1 MIYMKNEKAFGTNL
15 EEEMMALVAEPR
27 LVRRSRKMMSA
38 WQASPALGFP
48 DIFSNPSELEAAYRF
63 FGNSSLDFETLIEP
77 HAKKSIER
85 CLRHEGEV
93 LCVHDTSTFVFSG
106 DRKGLGFV
114 NKNNQGFLGHFAL
127 AVSHAPQG
135 AAIPFGVVSGTT
147 WVRSVSRKDKGVSQH
162 KLRESKDCE
171 SLRWLDTIKDVE
183 SRFDGKKSLIHV
195 MDREGDI
202 YDNLSTMVAEGKRFV
217 VRAMTNRK
225 VDAEDKTYSLLF
237 DALDGLPVRYR
248 EDVQVSARK
257 GSRLPEQKK
266 TYPSRKGR
274 VAEVCVTATDVT
286 LLRTRHTTKD
296 FPTTAPIHVVHV
308 FEPNPPKD
316 QVPVEWIL
324 LSNEPI
330 DSDED
335 IRKIVSIYRHRW
347 IIEEFFK
354 AIKTGCAFEKRQ
366 LETYHR
372 LTNALAMT
380 IPLAWEMLLLRTQSR
395 ENSSLKA
402 SEVLDPLRLQVLEVA
417 SQRAKRYI
425 LPPDPTLR
433 DVAYAIAGLGG
444 HLKRNGP
451 PGWQTLRKGYE
462 RLLTLEEGWV
472 MSRKT

>member
-1 MIYMKNEKAFGTNL
+1 M
-15 EEEMMALVAEPR
+15 
-27 LVRRSRKMMSA
+27 
-38 WQASPALGFP
+38 
-48 DIFSNPSELEAAYRF
+48 
-63 FGNSSLDFETLIEP
+63 
-77 HAKKSIER
+77 
-85 CLRHEGEV
+85 
-93 LCVHDTSTFVFSG
+93 
-106 DRKGLGFV
+106 
-114 NKNNQGFLGHFAL
+114 
-127 AVSHAPQG
+127 
-135 AAIPFGVVSGTT
+135 
-147 WVRSVSRKDKGVSQH
+147 
-162 KLRESKDCE
+162 
-171 SLRWLDTIKDVE
+171 
-183 SRFDGKKSLIHV
+183 
-195 MDREGDI
+195 
-202 YDNLSTMVAEGKRFV
+202 
-217 VRAMTNRK
+217 
-225 VDAEDKTYSLLF
+225 
-237 DALDGLPVRYR
+237 
-248 EDVQVSARK
+248 
-257 GSRLPEQKK
+257 
-266 TYPSRKGR
+266 
-274 VAEVCVTATDVT
+274 
-286 LLRTRHTTKD
+286 
-296 FPTTAPIHVVHV
+296 VHV